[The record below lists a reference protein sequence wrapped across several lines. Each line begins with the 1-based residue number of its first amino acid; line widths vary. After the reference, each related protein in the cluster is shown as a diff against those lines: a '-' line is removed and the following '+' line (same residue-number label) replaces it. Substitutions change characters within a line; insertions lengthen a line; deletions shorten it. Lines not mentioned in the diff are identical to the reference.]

1 MSAFT
6 TIFRGFKPM
15 RTAIIALLLTGAA
28 TAAATTAFA
37 QADDNSVPGRVY
49 KLEKE
54 MRAVQRKV
62 FPGGNAEYFEPQISA
77 PQQAPTPSG
86 NPADSQIQDLSGRVS
101 ALEQQVQTLTNQAE
115 ENSHRLTVL
124 EQQYAKMRDDTQYRL
139 NALEGNGAG
148 AAQPGAAPPV
158 NGGAMPPPPATV
170 PGKPGSAAPFG
181 PGGRKP
187 VTGMPAPTMG
197 DEANP
202 SAPPPMPADAGK
214 PAPAPMP
221 TVAKTGDPAEDQ
233 YMLGYTLWTQ
243 KRYGEAETQLKQ
255 VVAKYPTSKRAS
267 YAQNLLGRAYMDDGQ
282 LTDAATA
289 FYDGYK
295 KFPRGERAADSLYYL
310 GQTMT
315 KLKKTDRACQVYDEL
330 RDVYGATLNAT
341 LKARVAQGRADAKCG
356 A

>member
-1 MSAFT
+1 
-6 TIFRGFKPM
+6 M
-15 RTAIIALLLTGAA
+15 RKAIIALLLTGAA
-28 TAAATTAFA
+28 AAAPIAAFA
-37 QADDNSVPGRVY
+37 QSEDNSVPGRVNR
-49 KLEKE
+49 LEKE

-62 FPGGNAEYFEPQISA
+62 FPGGNADYFEPQISA
-77 PQQAPTPSG
+77 PQQAPTPAG
-86 NPADSQIQDLSGRVS
+86 TPADGMLQDLTGRVS

-115 ENSHRLTVL
+115 ENSHRLMVL
-124 EQQYAKMRDDTQYRL
+124 EQQYAKMRDDTQFRL

-148 AAQPGAAPPV
+148 AVPPGGAAQ
-158 NGGAMPPPPATV
+158 GTAAPPPPATV
-170 PGKPGSAAPFG
+170 PGKPGSPAPFG

-187 VTGMPAPTMG
+187 VAGTPAPTMG
-197 DEANP
+197 EEAN
-202 SAPPPMPADAGK
+202 AALPPPAAAAA
-214 PAPAPMP
+214 APAMP

-233 YMLGYTLWTQ
+233 YMLGYALWQQ

-255 VVAKYPTSKRAS
+255 VVSKYPSSKRAS
-267 YAQNLLGRAYMDDGQ
+267 YAQNLLGRAYLDNGQ

-295 KFPRGERAADSLYYL
+295 KFPRGERAPDSLYYL

-315 KLKKTDRACQVYDEL
+315 KLKKNDRACQVYDEL
-330 RDVYGATLNAT
+330 RDVYGSTLNAT